1 MDQDPK
7 IYYVYD
13 ILCGWCYGFSPVI
26 KELFHK
32 YSNQVKFEVLSGG
45 MILHERVGPVSLVA
59 PYIKDAYKN
68 VEATTGVKFG
78 SPYLE
83 DLLGEGKT
91 IMDSWIGSV
100 ALTAFKSF
108 DSVNSVLF
116 AADLQK
122 AIYFNGISPLDIDH
136 FANLAR
142 PYGIDKDEFLGKA
155 NDPIIQYSTKQDFQM
170 AQDLKVN
177 GYPAVIVQNKGQYFL
192 IARGYTDFETLR
204 PRLLSVLKIN
214 DNEI

>member
-1 MDQDPK
+1 MNQDPK

-26 KELFHK
+26 KKLFHK
-32 YSNQVKFEVLSGG
+32 YSNRVKFEVLSGG

-68 VEATTGVKFG
+68 VESTTGVKFG
-78 SPYLE
+78 LPYLE
-83 DLLGEGKT
+83 DLLGEGNM
-91 IMDSWIGSV
+91 IMDSWMGSV

-108 DSVNSVLF
+108 DSANSVLF
-116 AADLQK
+116 AADLQN

-136 FANLAR
+136 FADLAES
-142 PYGIDKDEFLGKA
+142 YGIEKDDFLGKT

-170 AQDLKVN
+170 AQDLKVT
-177 GYPAVIVQNKGQYFL
+177 GYPAVIVFYQDQYFL
-192 IARGYTDFETLR
+192 IARGYTDFDTLES
-204 PRLLSVLKIN
+204 RLLSVLGSTDNKI
-214 DNEI
+214 